1 MYHAEIKDLTKIM
14 NIFKTNR
21 EWFPHVRE
29 YHIKTRI
36 GRNQVILED
45 DVVIT
50 YHLYTRNQPLS
61 KKDKE
66 GNNIGKEVMAE
77 KGDCILHQIVKDK
90 ESKSKA
96 SAVLQKFFK
105 TVKSN
110 KVYLSVRS
118 NNFKAIEF
126 YLRNSMKLVGHTTW
140 SEGKM
145 PGDIYLYENHLF
157 VKPPEKVKV
166 KKVKVKKVKVKKVT
180 TLEEHYE
187 L

>member
-1 MYHAEIKDLTKIM
+1 MYHAKKDDIEKIM
-14 NIFKTNR
+14 NIFKANR

-77 KGDCILHQIVKDK
+77 KGDCILHQIVTS
-90 ESKSKA
+90 ERGKA
-96 SAVLQKFFK
+96 SIVLQKFFNF
-105 TVKSN
+105 VQSSR
-110 KVYLSVRS
+110 VYLSVRS
-118 NNFKAIEF
+118 NNDVAIKF
-126 YLRNSMKLVGHTTW
+126 YLKNDMKLVGNTHW
-140 SEGKM
+140 SGGKM
-145 PGDIYLYENHLF
+145 PGDIYLYENNSYNPP
-157 VKPPEKVKV
+157 KPP
-166 KKVKVKKVKVKKVT
+166 
-180 TLEEHYE
+180 TLKPY
-187 L
+187 LV

>member
-1 MYHAEIKDLTKIM
+1 MHHAKKDDIEKIM
-14 NIFKTNR
+14 NIFKANR
-21 EWFPHVRE
+21 KWFPHVRE

-36 GRNQVILED
+36 ERNQVILED

-96 SAVLQKFFK
+96 SDVLQKFFK

-118 NNFKAIEF
+118 ENEVAIKF
-126 YLRNSMKLVGHTTW
+126 YLRNGMKLVGRTTW

-145 PGDIYLYENHLF
+145 PGDIYLYENHLY
-157 VKPPEKVKV
+157 VKPPEEIKVKKT
-166 KKVKVKKVKVKKVT
+166 KKVKVKKET
-180 TLEEHYE
+180 TLERH
-187 L
+187 LT

>member
-36 GRNQVILED
+36 DRNQVILENG
-45 DVVIT
+45 VVIA
-50 YHLYTRNQPLS
+50 YHYYTRKQPLS
-61 KKDKE
+61 KKDKDGKDI
-66 GNNIGKEVMAE
+66 GNKILAE
-77 KGDCILHQIVKDK
+77 KGDCILHQIVTSEKG
-90 ESKSKA
+90 KA
-96 SAVLQKFFK
+96 SDVLQKFFK
-105 TVKSN
+105 IVKSK

-145 PGDIYLYENHLF
+145 PGDIYLYENHLY
-157 VKPPEKVKV
+157 VKPPEV
-166 KKVKVKKVKVKKVT
+166 KKVAT
-180 TLEEHYE
+180 IEDHLEF
-187 L
+187 

>member
-1 MYHAEIKDLTKIM
+1 MYSMNHATKDDIKKIM
-14 NIFKTNR
+14 NIFKANR

-36 GRNQVILED
+36 GRNQVIFED

-90 ESKSKA
+90 ESKSTA

-118 NNFKAIEF
+118 ENEVAIKF
-126 YLRNSMKLVGHTTW
+126 YLKNGMKLVGHTTW

-157 VKPPEKVKV
+157 VKPPEEIKV
-166 KKVKVKKVKVKKVT
+166 KKET
-180 TLEEHYE
+180 TLEPH
-187 L
+187 LT

>member
-1 MYHAEIKDLTKIM
+1 MYHAKKDDIEKIM
-14 NIFKTNR
+14 NIFKANR

-50 YHLYTRNQPLS
+50 YHYYTRNQPLS

-66 GNNIGKEVMAE
+66 GNDIGKKVMAE
-77 KGDCILHQIVKDK
+77 KGDCILHQIAKGK
-90 ESKSKA
+90 NGRA

-118 NNFKAIEF
+118 ENEVAIKF
-126 YLRNSMKLVGHTTW
+126 YLKNGMKLIGHTTW

-145 PGDIYLYENHLF
+145 PGDIYLYENHLY
-157 VKPPEKVKV
+157 VKPPEEIKVKV
-166 KKVKVKKVKVKKVT
+166 KKET
-180 TLEEHYE
+180 TLERH
-187 L
+187 LT

>member
-1 MYHAEIKDLTKIM
+1 MYSMYHAVESDFDRVYE
-14 NIFKTNR
+14 IFKLHK

-61 KKDKE
+61 KKDKK

-96 SAVLQKFFK
+96 SVVLQKFFK

-118 NNFKAIEF
+118 KNEVAIKF
-126 YLRNSMKLVGHTTW
+126 YLKNGMKLVGHTHW
-140 SEGKM
+140 SDGKM
-145 PGDIYLYENHLF
+145 PGDIYLYKTNKEM
-157 VKPPEKVKV
+157 
-166 KKVKVKKVKVKKVT
+166 
-180 TLEEHYE
+180 TLEV
-187 L
+187 